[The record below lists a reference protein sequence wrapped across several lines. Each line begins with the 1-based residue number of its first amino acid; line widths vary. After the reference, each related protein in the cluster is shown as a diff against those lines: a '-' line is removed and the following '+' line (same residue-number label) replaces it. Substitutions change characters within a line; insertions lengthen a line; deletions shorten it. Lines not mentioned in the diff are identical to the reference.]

1 MKKLQ
6 QLYISEWQWFKS
18 YNLRIFLVMTLVFFA
33 VAAASHIYLIGHPEL
48 AEEKVME
55 IVKALM
61 EKLPVLE
68 GGFKLFI
75 AIFLNNFFV
84 ATLSMLAGLIPFLFI
99 PVWAVMINALAMGII
114 SSYVYIKGLN
124 LFALLIFG
132 IAPHG
137 IFEIPAFLYAGSLGV
152 LLSLNVLRLIT
163 NVNTMGDSSWGQ
175 PISSAKNPE
184 DSFMFLLKR
193 VFRTWLLIIIPL
205 LLLAAA
211 IETFITPQLIQSML
225 GGQSLF

>member
-1 MKKLQ
+1 MKNLQ
-6 QLYISEWQWFKS
+6 QLYASEWKWFKS
-18 YNLRIFLVMTLVFFA
+18 TNLKIFLVMILAFFA
-33 VAAASHIYLIGHPEL
+33 VAVASHTYLIGHPEL

-75 AIFLNNFFV
+75 AIFLNNLLV
-84 ATLSMLAGLIPFLFI
+84 ASLSMLAGLIPFLFI
-99 PVWAVMINALAMGII
+99 PVWAVMINAVAMGIV
-114 SSYVYIKGLN
+114 SSYVYIKGID

-137 IFEIPAFLYAGSLGV
+137 ILEIPAFLYAGSLGV

-163 NVNTMGDSSWGQ
+163 NVNSSNKDMGEQ
-175 PISSAKNPE
+175 QTASAANPE

-193 VFRTWLLIIIPL
+193 VLRTWLLVIVPL
-205 LLLAAA
+205 LLIAAA
-211 IETFITPQLIQSML
+211 IETFITPQLVQSML
-225 GGQSLF
+225 GGQSIF